1 MNKRLIAICAMA
13 ATIIVCTLY
22 VGHRRS
28 QVKYVDVPCPT
39 CGSCE
44 VLDFGHNDQGEQRA
58 HCYDCK
64 QDFTIS
70 ETTLHDA
77 TVCR

>member
-1 MNKRLIAICAMA
+1 MNKRFLAIGAMAITLLICAS
-13 ATIIVCTLY
+13 Y
-22 VGHRRS
+22 VGHLRS

-44 VLDFGHNDQGEQRA
+44 VLDFGLDDEGNQRA

-64 QDFTIS
+64 QNFTIKNQ
-70 ETTLHDA
+70 
-77 TVCR
+77 